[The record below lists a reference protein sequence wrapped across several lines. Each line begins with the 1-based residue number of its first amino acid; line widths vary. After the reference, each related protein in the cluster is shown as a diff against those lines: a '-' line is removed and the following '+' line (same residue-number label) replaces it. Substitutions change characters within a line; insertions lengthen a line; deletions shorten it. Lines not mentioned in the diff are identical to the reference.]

1 MKNGLNKKILI
12 IASLLI
18 MLFLTAFL
26 PWNMPKLIN
35 ADKPFINLSGSIGES
50 IGNANEA
57 YEKAVLTP
65 APDDTVPTITP
76 APTDIPEIQDPEGNE
91 IMIIVGDE
99 DFAGLGEAV
108 YIKGAGIEPLKIS
121 AGSLDTLK
129 DTLQN
134 KGSEGYKIILVDN
147 YAETKVYRA
156 LKNMLEDFGINYETE
171 SIS

>member
-121 AGSLDTLK
+121 ADSLDTLK

-134 KGSEGYKIILVDN
+134 KRSEGYKIILVDN

>member
-76 APTDIPEIQDPEGNE
+76 APTDISEIQDPESNE

-121 AGSLDTLK
+121 ADSLDTLK

>member
-76 APTDIPEIQDPEGNE
+76 APTDIPEIQDPESNE

-121 AGSLDTLK
+121 ADSLDTLK

>member
-65 APDDTVPTITP
+65 VPDDTVPTITL
-76 APTDIPEIQDPEGNE
+76 APTDIPEIQDPESNE

-108 YIKGAGIEPLKIS
+108 YLKGAGIEPLKIS
-121 AGSLDTLK
+121 ADSLDTLK

>member
-35 ADKPFINLSGSIGES
+35 ADKPFINLSGAIGES

-65 APDDTVPTITP
+65 VPDDTVSTITP
-76 APTDIPEIQDPEGNE
+76 APTDIPEIQDPESNE

-121 AGSLDTLK
+121 ADSLDTLK

>member
-12 IASLLI
+12 IACLLI

-65 APDDTVPTITP
+65 VPDDTVPTITP
-76 APTDIPEIQDPEGNE
+76 APTDIPEIQDPESNE

-121 AGSLDTLK
+121 ADSLDTLK

>member
-65 APDDTVPTITP
+65 VPDDTVPTITP

-121 AGSLDTLK
+121 ADSLDTLK
-129 DTLQN
+129 DSLQN

>member
-65 APDDTVPTITP
+65 TPDDTVPTITP

-121 AGSLDTLK
+121 ADSLDTLK

>member
-65 APDDTVPTITP
+65 VPDDTVPTITP
-76 APTDIPEIQDPEGNE
+76 APTDIPEIQDPESNE

-121 AGSLDTLK
+121 ADSLDTLK
-129 DTLQN
+129 DSLQN

>member
-18 MLFLTAFL
+18 ILFLTAFL

-121 AGSLDTLK
+121 ADSLDTLK

-134 KGSEGYKIILVDN
+134 KESEGYKIILVDN

>member
-65 APDDTVPTITP
+65 VPDDTVPTITP
-76 APTDIPEIQDPEGNE
+76 APTDIPEIQDPESNE

-108 YIKGAGIEPLKIS
+108 YIKGAGIKPLKIS
-121 AGSLDTLK
+121 ADSLDTLK

>member
-65 APDDTVPTITP
+65 APDDAVPTISP
-76 APTDIPEIQDPEGNE
+76 APTDIPEIQDPESNE

-121 AGSLDTLK
+121 ADSLDTLK

>member
-65 APDDTVPTITP
+65 APYDTVPTITP

-121 AGSLDTLK
+121 ADSLDTLK

-147 YAETKVYRA
+147 YAETKIYRA

>member
-57 YEKAVLTP
+57 YEKTVLTP
-65 APDDTVPTITP
+65 VPDDTVPTITP
-76 APTDIPEIQDPEGNE
+76 APTDIPEIQDPESNE

-108 YIKGAGIEPLKIS
+108 YLNGAGIEPLKIS
-121 AGSLDTLK
+121 ADSLDTLK

-147 YAETKVYRA
+147 YAETKVYRV

>member
-65 APDDTVPTITP
+65 VPDDMVPTITP
-76 APTDIPEIQDPEGNE
+76 APTDIPEIQDPESNE

-121 AGSLDTLK
+121 ADSLDTLK

>member
-76 APTDIPEIQDPEGNE
+76 APTDIPEIQDPEINE

-121 AGSLDTLK
+121 ADSLDSLK

-147 YAETKVYRA
+147 YAETKVYRV

>member
-76 APTDIPEIQDPEGNE
+76 APTDIPEIQDPESNE

-121 AGSLDTLK
+121 ADSLDTLK

-134 KGSEGYKIILVDN
+134 KESEGYKIILVD
-147 YAETKVYRA
+147 Y
-156 LKNMLEDFGINYETE
+156 D
-171 SIS
+171 

>member
-121 AGSLDTLK
+121 ADSLDTLK

-134 KGSEGYKIILVDN
+134 KESEGYKIILVDN

>member
-26 PWNMPKLIN
+26 PWNMPKLID

-76 APTDIPEIQDPEGNE
+76 APTDIPEIQDPESNE

-121 AGSLDTLK
+121 ADSLDTLK

>member
-91 IMIIVGDE
+91 TMIIVGDE

-121 AGSLDTLK
+121 ADSLDTLK

>member
-1 MKNGLNKKILI
+1 
-12 IASLLI
+12 
-18 MLFLTAFL
+18 
-26 PWNMPKLIN
+26 
-35 ADKPFINLSGSIGES
+35 
-50 IGNANEA
+50 
-57 YEKAVLTP
+57 
-65 APDDTVPTITP
+65 
-76 APTDIPEIQDPEGNE
+76 
-91 IMIIVGDE
+91 MIIVGDE

-121 AGSLDTLK
+121 ADSLDTLK

>member
-121 AGSLDTLK
+121 ADSLDTLK

>member
-65 APDDTVPTITP
+65 TPDDTVPTITP
-76 APTDIPEIQDPEGNE
+76 APTDIPEIQDPEGND

-121 AGSLDTLK
+121 ADSLDTLK

>member
-121 AGSLDTLK
+121 ADSLDTLK
-129 DTLQN
+129 DSLQN

>member
-65 APDDTVPTITP
+65 VSDDTVPTITP
-76 APTDIPEIQDPEGNE
+76 APTDIPEIQDPESNE

-121 AGSLDTLK
+121 ADSLDTLK